1 MKDPLIEALFQALLS
16 EEDKP
21 LSVRHRQVKH
31 RILEAE
37 AAVRKWT
44 KPKLSD
50 PGNERVHLQFRDR
63 LRQHVERGVARL
75 VGIECGVV
83 SGVINLESS
92 GVEAP
97 DWRPRHDEHYHE
109 A

>member
-1 MKDPLIEALFQALLS
+1 MKDPLIEALFQAVLS

-37 AAVRKWT
+37 AAVRTWT

-50 PGNERVHLQFRDR
+50 PGNERVLLEFRDR
-63 LRQHVERGVARL
+63 LRQRVEHGTTQATGGTASYLNDVLGIL
-75 VGIECGVV
+75 VEIEGGNFNQPATQNC
-83 SGVINLESS
+83 
-92 GVEAP
+92 
-97 DWRPRHDEHYHE
+97 
-109 A
+109 